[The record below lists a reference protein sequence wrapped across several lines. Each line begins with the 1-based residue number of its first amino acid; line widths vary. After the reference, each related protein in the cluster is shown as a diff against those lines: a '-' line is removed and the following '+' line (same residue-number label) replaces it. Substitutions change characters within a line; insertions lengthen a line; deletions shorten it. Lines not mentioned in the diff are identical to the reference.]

1 VILATTVLMGATTWG
16 IHLPAVMAFAA
27 IATLGYIVGCRR
39 RQEVASANEQ
49 GRRELRRARGVA
61 SELETIAEAIRKNLA
76 IHRASVGRFKERVMQ
91 LSNEER
97 DSAWRELCDEAEE
110 VLKPTLRLATQISQA
125 YDEIRQQSNNLVSF
139 TEVHTDPLTGVCNRR
154 ALEDALRTRF
164 ALMYRYEQPFSII
177 ILDIDHFKRINDE
190 RGHVEGDRTLQEMA
204 SLLDETVRETD
215 LVARYGGEEFVVV
228 IPQTDLQGGTIFAER
243 IRQLVER
250 KLEITVSGGVATA
263 LEGDTPETLVA
274 RADAAVY
281 SAKADGRNRI
291 YLHDGLDVASVTP
304 QEAATERHHGGSA
317 LEGGAVAEPIA
328 PIVGELSRD
337 VSCEMDAS

>member
-1 VILATTVLMGATTWG
+1 MILATTVLMSATTWG
-16 IHLPAVMAFAA
+16 IHLPAVMAIAA
-27 IATLGYIVGCRR
+27 VATLGYIVGCRR
-39 RQEVASANEQ
+39 RQEVASVDEQ

-61 SELETIAEAIRKNLA
+61 SELETIAESIRKNLA
-76 IHRASVGRFKERVMQ
+76 LHRASVGRFKERVME

-110 VLKPTLRLATQISQA
+110 VLKPTLRLANQISQA
-125 YDEIRQQSNNLVSF
+125 YDEIRQQSNNLMSF
-139 TEVHTDPLTGVCNRR
+139 TEVRTDLLTGVCNRR
-154 ALEDALRTRF
+154 ALDDALRMRF

-190 RGHVEGDRTLQEMA
+190 RGHIEGDRTLKEMA

-228 IPQTDLQGGTIFAER
+228 MPQTDLPGGKNFAER
-243 IRQLVER
+243 VRQLIER
-250 KLEITVSGGVATA
+250 KLKITVSGGAATA

-274 RADAAVY
+274 RADAALY

-291 YLHDGLDVASVTP
+291 YAHDGVDVAPVTP
-304 QEAATERHHGGSA
+304 QETATNGDHGGSTF
-317 LEGGAVAEPIA
+317 EGGAVAEPTA
-328 PIVGELSRD
+328 PIVGELSQD